1 MARASGGS
9 DGPVALVTG
18 AGWWPEQSPGLGWA
32 AALELAEA
40 GHAVVVADREA
51 EPAEHAAADLTE
63 RGYRA
68 RGAVLDV
75 TDGDAAMRCV
85 EEISGTEGRLDVVVN
100 AAALTMHRWGLRS
113 FHEITEEECD
123 LEIGVTLKGAL
134 NVSRAAIPQLLKRG
148 SGSLIFIA
156 SVLADEPA
164 PKQAIYGLSKAALVN
179 LTRSLAAELGPE
191 GIRVNAVSPGVM
203 KTRVTDRMPD
213 KYMDIFIER
222 SALKRISDPREIG
235 RVIRFLVSD
244 QASYVNGQTIRVDG
258 GGVGVF

>member
-1 MARASGGS
+1 MVQERDESEM
-9 DGPVALVTG
+9 PVALITG
-18 AGWWPEQSPGLGWA
+18 AGWWPGQSPGLGWA

-40 GHAVVVADREA
+40 GHAVVVADKELA
-51 EPAEHAAADLTE
+51 PAEHAAADLAE
-63 RGYRA
+63 RGHRA
-68 RGAVLDV
+68 RGVVLDV
-75 TDGDAAMRCV
+75 SDGDAAMRCA
-85 EEISGTEGRLDVVVN
+85 EAIAAAEGRLDVVVN

-134 NVSRAAIPQLLKRG
+134 NVSRAAIPHLLKRG
-148 SGSLIFIA
+148 AGSLIFVA

-164 PKQAIYGLSKAALVN
+164 PRQAIYGLCKAALIS

-191 GIRVNAVSPGVM
+191 GIRVNTVSPGVM

-222 SALKRISDPREIG
+222 SALGRISDPREIA

-258 GGVGVF
+258 GGVGAL